1 MASKQEKIYLGV
13 RKDNLGEE
21 IVRLKQNI
29 DLQLGL
35 DLNT

>member
-1 MASKQEKIYLGV
+1 MNANRQERISLGV
-13 RKDNLGEE
+13 RKENLGEE

-35 DLNT
+35 